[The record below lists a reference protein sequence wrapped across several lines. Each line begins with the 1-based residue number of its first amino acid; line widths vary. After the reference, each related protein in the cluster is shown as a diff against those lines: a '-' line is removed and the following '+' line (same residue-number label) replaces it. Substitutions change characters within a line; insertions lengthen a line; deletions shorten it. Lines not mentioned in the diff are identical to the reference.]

1 MQTTKGRVRSDFK
14 HVRFLM
20 QEANRILKSK
30 EQIDWSND
38 ADACQIAL
46 ELSAC
51 ASTFLQYVTEQQEKE
66 GK

>member
-1 MQTTKGRVRSDFK
+1 MTTKGQIRRDFK

-20 QEANRILKSK
+20 QEANKILKSK
-30 EQIDWSND
+30 EEVDWTND

-51 ASTFLQYVTEQQEKE
+51 ASTFLQYVTEQQEK
-66 GK
+66 GYK